1 MPSLSG
7 RGQMPLASDN
17 PARDF
22 HLVPCRDAEDGGA
35 KLLQIVGKRIRAR
48 FGLDPIR
55 DVQVLCPMNRGR
67 LGTRA
72 LNLDP
77 SVGAQLDGR
86 PRRRAVRLKLRNWL
100 MQSQALT

>member
-1 MPSLSG
+1 MPPLSG
-7 RGQMPLASDN
+7 HGQMPLASDN
-17 PARDF
+17 PGSDF
-22 HLVPCRDAEDGGA
+22 HLVPCRDAEDGRRQA
-35 KLLQIVGKRIRAR
+35 AADHRIRAR

-55 DVQVLCPMNRGR
+55 DVQVLCPMNRGG

-77 SVGAQLDGR
+77 SAGAQLDGR